1 MLNSIINHMQIKSNV
16 FFKDYTTLQI
26 GGPIQE
32 YVEVENKK
40 ELLEAVKYAK
50 ENSLPFLVIGGG
62 SNLLVSNEGF
72 GGLVIKNNIKGISR
86 KDYILTTQAGTNLQD
101 LVNFATQNSLGGLNK
116 LTGIPGT
123 VGGAIYG
130 NAGAYGQ
137 SISDNLIGVLV
148 FDGEKEIKFSKDEC
162 KFEYRDSI
170 FKKNHFVILEAKF
183 KLFDTNKDELK
194 RGAEE
199 TIQKRLI
206 KYPPGILCPGSFF
219 KNLVVK
225 NITENILK
233 NIPKNLMMYGKI
245 PAGALLEAVG
255 AKGDSLRQ
263 IKISGNHGNTFINL
277 GGGSA
282 KDFYTLAKKYA
293 LKVKEKFGITLEPE
307 VQLINLPPLI

>member
-1 MLNSIINHMQIKSNV
+1 MQIKSNV
-16 FFKDYTTLQI
+16 FFKDYTTLKI

-32 YVEVENKK
+32 LIEVENKDK
-40 ELLEAVKYAK
+40 LAEAVKYAK
-50 ENSLPFLVIGGG
+50 DKSLPFLVIGGG
-62 SNLLVSNEGF
+62 SNLLISDEGF
-72 GGLVIKNNIKGISR
+72 DGLVIKNNIKGIS
-86 KDYILTTQAGTNLQD
+86 KEGDILTTQAGTNLQD
-101 LVNFATQNSLGGLNK
+101 LVNFAIENSLGGLNK

-123 VGGAIYG
+123 LGGAIYG

-137 SISDNLIGVLV
+137 SISDNLIEVLV

-170 FKKNHFVILEAKF
+170 FKKNHFIVLEAKF
-183 KLFDTNKDELK
+183 KLFGVNKDQLK
-194 RGAEE
+194 KEAAE

-225 NITENILK
+225 NIPEEILK
-233 NIPKNLMMYGKI
+233 NIPKNLIMYGKI
-245 PAGALLEAVG
+245 PAGALLDAVG

-263 IKISGNHGNTFINL
+263 IKIADNHGNTFINL
-277 GGGSA
+277 GDGSA

-293 LKVKEKFGITLEPE
+293 LKVKEKFGIELEPE
-307 VQLINLPPLI
+307 VQLINLPPLT